1 MKNYCQIGTWENIIA
16 KDICVK
22 IWHQNCPPTSEA
34 QNWVTK
40 PARKMCFLFRMV
52 FFFWMSIPFFDWPQI
67 MVALYIFYYIV
78 NTTMYSQYT
87 YISYTLKNN
96 PFFSFRS
103 INTILSFEDIRFIKF
118 SFICF
123 SLHIENSLC
132 YI

>member
-1 MKNYCQIGTWENIIA
+1 MFIQMKNYCQIGTWENIIA

-96 PFFSFRS
+96 PFFFFQIYKYNFVIWGHTFYQIQFYMLFFAYR
-103 INTILSFEDIRFIKF
+103 E
-118 SFICF
+118 
-123 SLHIENSLC
+123 
-132 YI
+132 